1 MKVNITIDDI
11 RQRPNLTTI
20 KDIRFTKM
28 SFFFAILGFTQSHLG
43 TLSDIV
49 GFVQL
54 IPDLYKSERPKNI
67 TGFGKIH
74 FKTDCIDGSNLDGVR
89 QPILFSF
96 GLSSPRSHKI
106 FKEHRIKLLKEINK
120 FVLSHITIS
129 LNDDDH
135 KPVNFHGETVNL
147 TCQQS
152 KIK

>member
-1 MKVNITIDDI
+1 M
-11 RQRPNLTTI
+11 L
-20 KDIRFTKM
+20 
-28 SFFFAILGFTQSHLG
+28 
-43 TLSDIV
+43 
-49 GFVQL
+49 
-54 IPDLYKSERPKNI
+54 PDLYKSERPNSI
-67 TGFGKIH
+67 TGIEKIH
-74 FKTDCIDGSNLDGVR
+74 LKTDCIDGSNLDGVR

-135 KPVNFHGETVNL
+135 KPVNFNGETL
-147 TCQQS
+147 SFTCQQI